1 MAQLEKGVEPFAVDA
16 WFYSSTMATFSVPND
31 VSAGQVEMIVKAK
44 GYLALPKNAL
54 PDERKPTKV
63 LTGLVSGPAASRDR
77 TTLERLIMFE
87 KKRVGICGR
96 MEYHSATVVQKS
108 GNLLLRIVTDKDAL
122 EGLKKVDFELRI
134 GASGK
139 VKFSDPS
146 AEKKRAELEES
157 SAADK
162 IRIKERLAELRALNE
177 ETESIGS
184 MGMSGMTVED
194 SDKMK

>member
-1 MAQLEKGVEPFAVDA
+1 M
-16 WFYSSTMATFSVPND
+16 
-31 VSAGQVEMIVKAK
+31 
-44 GYLALPKNAL
+44 ALPKNAL
-54 PDERKPTKV
+54 LDERKPTKV

-96 MEYHSATVVQKS
+96 MEYHSATIVQKS

-146 AEKKRAELEES
+146 EG
-157 SAADK
+157 
-162 IRIKERLAELRALNE
+162 E
-177 ETESIGS
+177 ETHRRTDAREEKG
-184 MGMSGMTVED
+184 
-194 SDKMK
+194 